1 MGGLIWIIVIVVVIS
16 EIKKFQ
22 RKNGQRVKPN
32 VPRQQQYMRP
42 DQTNVGQQNVRPN
55 QMPRQQQNVRP
66 NQMPRQ
72 QQGMRPNQMAGQQ
85 NVRPNQMPGQR
96 TQSAGGAAMAGC
108 RRPQPNQA
116 ENDILKRAT
125 ENVSENDGDELE
137 QQMMAGAHEL
147 VNAIDIDSAS
157 ELMHEVE
164 DLMIM
169 GYQANLPF
177 ERDFIAEGVAMLS
190 GYELDMGA

>member
-42 DQTNVGQQNVRPN
+42 DQTKVGQQNVRPN

-72 QQGMRPNQMAGQQ
+72 QQACARIRYLGSRMCARTRWQDGRMCARTRCRDSGRRVQAGLPWQ
-85 NVRPNQMPGQR
+85 
-96 TQSAGGAAMAGC
+96 AAADRSLI
-108 RRPQPNQA
+108 RR
-116 ENDILKRAT
+116 RMT
-125 ENVSENDGDELE
+125 
-137 QQMMAGAHEL
+137 
-147 VNAIDIDSAS
+147 
-157 ELMHEVE
+157 
-164 DLMIM
+164 
-169 GYQANLPF
+169 Y
-177 ERDFIAEGVAMLS
+177 
-190 GYELDMGA
+190 

>member
-42 DQTNVGQQNVRPN
+42 DQTKVGQQNVRPN

-85 NVRPNQMPGQR
+85 NVRPNQM
-96 TQSAGGAAMAGC
+96 AGHAPEPDAGTADAEC
-108 RRPQPNQA
+108 RRGCHGRLPQTA
-116 ENDILKRAT
+116 A
-125 ENVSENDGDELE
+125 
-137 QQMMAGAHEL
+137 
-147 VNAIDIDSAS
+147 
-157 ELMHEVE
+157 
-164 DLMIM
+164 
-169 GYQANLPF
+169 
-177 ERDFIAEGVAMLS
+177 
-190 GYELDMGA
+190 